1 MFRQAAKQ
9 NGSFA
14 GEAGNLPTGGILHVI
29 GTMALLRVLPEIRSN
44 RQRLLILLRSRP
56 FVTYTEAIDALWGDT
71 KTGGPLYAHQIV
83 ATYVS
88 RLRKAGHSIEN
99 CRGSGYRMLLYS
111 APKLNLRA
119 NPDRHQ
125 HRSLIAP
132 T

>member
-1 MFRQAAKQ
+1 VRLPSGCCPDLVDASAFRPAQQ
-9 NGSFA
+9 G
-14 GEAGNLPTGGILHVI
+14 
-29 GTMALLRVLPEIRSN
+29 RSN

-56 FVTYTEAIDALWGDT
+56 FVTYTEAIDALWGDA

-111 APKLNLRA
+111 APKLK
-119 NPDRHQ
+119 
-125 HRSLIAP
+125 IAA
-132 T
+132 TRIGSSIAA